1 MMRTADLERSA
12 ALFSR
17 YGTLWFESAFCRGMD
32 CGALLFAGPER
43 EISLKSPAGLIAFF
57 RDLEAC
63 LDEGY
68 FLAGWL
74 SYEAGHGFEKTLMPC
89 TADESSQV
97 PLAWFG
103 AYRAP
108 LRFSEEEV
116 RELFEKHADLFPFN
130 HGELSA
136 PLFSLSSE
144 AYTDKISR
152 IREQIARG
160 NVYQVNFT
168 GRYRFS
174 FTGRPA
180 GLFRAIRGAQGSSCT
195 AFVNNGEH
203 AVLSMSPELFFRRT
217 GMRIETIPMKGTA
230 PRGTDDLE
238 DELLRKKLGTCEKN
252 RAENLMIVDLLR
264 NDLGRIC
271 TSGTVGTEGLFQM
284 ETYPTLHQMV
294 STVCGTLKDGA
305 GLADLFRALFPSGS
319 VTGAPKIKAMQF
331 IHELEE
337 GPRGI
342 YTGSLGF
349 IMPDRDMVF
358 NVAIRTIELH
368 GTKGVY
374 GTGSGIVW
382 DSLPQEEYHEC
393 HLKARILSGLSGKDV
408 ALFETMLWSQG
419 YLLLTEHLDRMA
431 FSAGLLGFS
440 WNREEAQH
448 FLDALQDELRVSGQR
463 FKVRFTLLRDGSFT
477 SEREVIDHATPH
489 ALLRLCV
496 AGERVDS
503 SNPLAM
509 HKTTERG
516 VFDRYFASATE
527 KGYDEVVFLNERG
540 EVCEG
545 AISSLFMLRN
555 NRFYT
560 PPLSSGL
567 LPGVFRRYFL
577 ATRPSAVE
585 KILMLQDL
593 LDADMIYIGNSVRG
607 LRPAIF
613 TGDQISG

>member
-1 MMRTADLERSA
+1 MISPADFERSA

-17 YGTLWFESAFCRGMD
+17 HGTLWFESAFCSGMD

-43 EISLKSPAGLIAFF
+43 EISLKSPAGLNAFF
-57 RDLEAC
+57 RELEAC

-68 FLAGWL
+68 VLAGWL
-74 SYEAGHGFEKTLMPC
+74 SYEAGHGFEKTLMAC
-89 TADESSQV
+89 TAGEGSPD

-108 LRFSEEEV
+108 LRFSEKEA

-130 HGELSA
+130 PGELSP
-136 PLFSLSSE
+136 PLFSLSGE

-180 GLFRAIRGAQGSSCT
+180 GLFRAMRGTQAFSCT

-203 AVLSMSPELFFRRT
+203 VLLSMSPELFFRRT
-217 GMRIETIPMKGTA
+217 GKRIETMPMKGTA
-230 PRGTDDLE
+230 PRGTDDME
-238 DELLRKKLGTCEKN
+238 DELFRKKLGNCEKN

-271 TSGTVGTEGLFQM
+271 TPGTVGAEDLFQM

-294 STVCGTLKDGA
+294 STVRGTLKDGT
-305 GLADLFRALFPSGS
+305 GLSDLFRALFPSGS

-331 IHELEE
+331 IHDLEE

-358 NVAIRTIELH
+358 NVAIRTLELQ
-368 GTKGVY
+368 GTEGVY

-382 DSLPQEEYHEC
+382 DSLPQEEYREC
-393 HLKARILSGLSGKDV
+393 HLKARILSDLRGKDV
-408 ALFETMLWSQG
+408 ALFETMLWSEG
-419 YLLLTEHLDRMA
+419 YFLLPEHLDRMA
-431 FSAGLLGFS
+431 FSAGLLGFT
-440 WNREEAQH
+440 WNPEDAQR
-448 FLDALQDELRVSGQR
+448 FLDTLQEELRVSGGR
-463 FKVRFTLLRDGSFT
+463 FRVRFTLSSDGSF
-477 SEREVIDHATPH
+477 SAEHEAIDHAMPH
-489 ALLRLCV
+489 SLLRLCV
-496 AGERVDS
+496 AGERLDS
-503 SNPLAM
+503 SNPLVM

-516 VFDRYFASATE
+516 VYDRYFASAAE

-545 AISSLFMLRN
+545 AISSIFILRN

-577 ATRPSAVE
+577 ATRPSAAE
-585 KILMLQDL
+585 KRLTLQDL
-593 LDADMIYIGNSVRG
+593 FDADMIYIGNSVRG

-613 TGDQISG
+613 TGDQITA